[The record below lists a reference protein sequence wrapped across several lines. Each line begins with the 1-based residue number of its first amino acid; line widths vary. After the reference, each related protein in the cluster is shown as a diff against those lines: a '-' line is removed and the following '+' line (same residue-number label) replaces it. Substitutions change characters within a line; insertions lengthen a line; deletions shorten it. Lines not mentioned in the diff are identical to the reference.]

1 MSQGPEFASV
11 ESPFINQLVR
21 MGWKSITGSLDHPSV
36 TGRESFREVLIK
48 PDLRKAIA
56 RINLRDGKPWLDDA
70 RISQAVSAL
79 ERIAAPKLIEA
90 NQEATELLLKGIA
103 VEGLPGWEQGR
114 SQTIHYIDWEHPGNN
129 SFTVMNQ
136 FRVECPGGMAKGF
149 IVPDLVLFANGI
161 PLVVVECKSPG
172 IPEPL
177 PQAVDQLRR
186 YSNQRKAAGE
196 IEDNEGNQKL
206 FHTNQFLVATSFDE
220 ARVGT
225 IGADMQH
232 YLEWKDTAPV
242 PLAAVA
248 KEIGVAGPDALASQQ
263 KLVAGMLRP
272 EHLLDIVSHF
282 TLFQPADG
290 RVIKVVCR
298 YQQFRAVQAAVK
310 RLLTGKTREQDGEHD
325 RRGGLVWHTQ
335 GSGKSL
341 TMMFLVRKM
350 RSDPK
355 LRRFKVVLVTDRKDL
370 QRQLADTAGL
380 TGETVKVAKSV
391 EKVKE
396 HLAVKGPGLV
406 FATIQKYAERDGA
419 EGGDDDGND
428 ATRIDP
434 GTFPVLN
441 EDESIL
447 VMVDEAHRSHTSA
460 LHGNLLK
467 AVPNC
472 ARIGFTGTP
481 IIMGDKK
488 KTHDIFGEFID
499 RYTIKESEA
508 DGATVPILY
517 EGRTAEGAVADGR
530 DLDQLFEDLF
540 SDRTPEELEAIKRK
554 YAAKGQ
560 VLEAPMLIEAK
571 ARDILRHYV
580 ENILPNG
587 LKAQVVAHSRLA
599 AIRYT
604 AALAKARDE
613 LVAEA
618 EALDAGMRDLDDA
631 ALEAKPRKIR
641 AAVRAWRSL
650 AMLKQLEFAAVIS
663 GSNNDDPA
671 WKEWSDST
679 KAETRIAR
687 FKKPLGEATD
697 KTDPLAF
704 LVVKSMLLTG
714 FDAPV
719 EGVMYLDRAIREA
732 ELLQAIARV
741 NRTGH
746 AKKAGI
752 IVDYHGVAR
761 HLKEALAAY
770 AADDIEGALHSLKD
784 ELPKL
789 RDQHLRV
796 TGLFASRDVE
806 DLDDAEAAVQLLAD
820 ERLRAEFSVKLKQFL
835 DTLDLVLPRPE
846 GLPYVKDAKRLSFI
860 YTRARNRYRDGA
872 PALGVSVGAKVRKLI
887 DDHIVSLGVDPKIPP
902 ISITDAKFAD
912 HVARQVSPRA
922 KASEMEHAARYHIRQ
937 HLDEDPVHYGRLS
950 ERLEEIL
957 KTYGENWEQLAIAL
971 SRFVGEV
978 EHGRKADDTGLDP
991 ETEAPFFAVLKKER
1005 QKHHPVS
1012 ASDAKAL
1019 VGLTAELVANIR
1031 SEVSVVGFLKN
1042 AHAQEVLRGAIFTF
1056 LDEHEIVPFDSAD
1069 PVADQLLELAKA
1081 NHAKLVRA

>member
-1 MSQGPEFASV
+1 MSTGPEFSAV
-11 ESPFINQLVR
+11 ESPFIGQLVH
-21 MGWKSITGSLDHPSV
+21 MGWKAVTGSLDHPSV
-36 TGRESFREVLIK
+36 TGRESFREILIK
-48 PDLRKAIA
+48 PDLRKAIE
-56 RINLRDGKPWLDDA
+56 RINLRDGKPWLDAA
-70 RISQAVSAL
+70 RIAQAVSAL
-79 ERIAAPKLIEA
+79 EHVAAPKLMEA
-90 NQEATELLLKGIA
+90 NQEATAFLMKGIS
-103 VEGLPGWEQGR
+103 VEGLPDWDQGR
-114 SQTIHYIDWEHPGNN
+114 SQTVHYIDWERPENN
-129 SFTVMNQ
+129 TFTVMNQ
-136 FRVECPGGMAKGF
+136 FRVDCPGGMSKGF
-149 IVPDLVLFANGI
+149 IVPDLVLFVNGV

-206 FHTNQFLVATSFDE
+206 FHTNQFLVATSFDQ

-225 IGADMQH
+225 ISADMQH

-242 PLAAVA
+242 PLADVA
-248 KEIGVAGPDALASQQ
+248 KELGVAGPDALASQQ

-272 EHLLDIVSHF
+272 EHLLDIVRHF

-290 RVIKVVCR
+290 RIIKVVCR

-350 RSDPK
+350 RSLPA

-370 QRQLADTAGL
+370 QKQLADTAGL

-391 EKVKE
+391 DKVKE

-406 FATIQKYAERDGA
+406 FATIQKYAERDDA
-419 EGGDDDGND
+419 DDGDD
-428 ATRIDP
+428 ATGIDP

-467 AVPNC
+467 ALPNC

-508 DGATVPILY
+508 DEATVPILY

-560 VLEAPMLIEAK
+560 VLEAPKLIEAK

-604 AALAKARDE
+604 AALVEARDA

-618 EALDAGMRDLDDA
+618 EALDTNVRDLDDA
-631 ALEAKPRKIR
+631 ALEAKPRKVR
-641 AAVRAWRSL
+641 AAVGAWRSL
-650 AMLKQLEFAAVIS
+650 TVLKQLEFATVIS

-671 WKEWSDST
+671 WNEWSHST
-679 KAETRIAR
+679 KVETRITR

-704 LVVKSMLLTG
+704 LIVKSMLLTG

-770 AADDIEGALHSLKD
+770 AAEDIEGALQSLKD

-796 TGLFASRDVE
+796 TGLFVSRGVE
-806 DLDDAEAAVQLLAD
+806 DLDDSEAAVQLLAD
-820 ERLRAEFSVKLKQFL
+820 ERLRAEVSVKLKAFL
-835 DTLDLVLPRPE
+835 GTLDLVLPRPE

-872 PALGVSVGAKVRKLI
+872 PVLGVSIGAKVRKLI

-902 ISITDAKFAD
+902 MSITDAKFAE
-912 HVARQVSPRA
+912 HVAKQVSPRA
-922 KASEMEHAARYHIRQ
+922 KASEMEHAARHHIRQ
-937 HLDEDPVHYGRLS
+937 HIDEDPVHYGKLS

-957 KTYGENWEQLAIAL
+957 KNYGENWEQLAMAL
-971 SRFVGEV
+971 AGFVGEV
-978 EHGRKADDTGLDP
+978 EQGRKADDTGLDP
-991 ETEAPFFAVLKKER
+991 ETEAPFFALLREER
-1005 QKHHPVS
+1005 QKHQPVS

-1019 VGLTAELVANIR
+1019 ARLTAELVASIR

-1042 AHAQEVLRGAIFTF
+1042 MHAQTVLRGAIFTF
-1056 LDEHEIVPFDSAD
+1056 LDDHEIVPFDSAD
-1069 PVADQLLELAKA
+1069 AVADRLLELAKA